1 MGDHWCKKQWIIV
14 TILTILVDV
23 YMPAAVYNNTVYNDS
38 NALHS
43 SISWLRHKVDS
54 RGSTL
59 FHSIASLTCL
69 TVELFV
75 ILAPLAVLL
84 CRLSGCQPSSTGLYR
99 LSVLESGTIY
109 RLMWRLLSRCLHSAI
124 GWKHISLQN
133 HSQAISWMLN
143 NIPGH

>member
-75 ILAPLAVLL
+75 LLALAVWLYLL
-84 CRLSGCQPSSTGLYR
+84 SSCQQSPTGLFR
-99 LSVLESGTIY
+99 LSVQGSGTIY
-109 RLMWRLLSRCLHSAI
+109 RLMWRLLSRCLHSASS
-124 GWKHISLQN
+124 WKPISLQN
-133 HSQAISWMLN
+133 HCPAISWTLN
-143 NIPGH
+143 NHRGQ